1 MTRLIITLVLAI
13 LCIPFIV
20 AFLGWGVLVFLI
32 CLPISLAV
40 IALIWLWLVLIA
52 VSYGGDL

>member
-1 MTRLIITLVLAI
+1 MMRLLITLVLAI
-13 LCIPFIV
+13 LWIPLIV

-40 IALIWLWLVLIA
+40 SALIWLWLVMLA